1 MALTFDLSAL
11 TPSAPDHV
19 PHAVHTAD
27 LVLNF
32 FFGLFC
38 SSLLQYLVML
48 LLCGGSNDHV
58 VSYDVK
64 TLNVSKSLT
73 VALLENLACRLDTKR
88 KVFKLVSPPWSVKCA
103 EQR

>member
-1 MALTFDLSAL
+1 M
-11 TPSAPDHV
+11 

-32 FFGLFC
+32 FCVEFDVGLFC

-48 LLCGGSNDHV
+48 LLCGGSNHV

-73 VALLENLACRLDTKR
+73 VALLENLGCRLDSKR
-88 KVFKLVSPPWSVKCA
+88 NAFKLVSPPWSVECA